1 MCSSDLRRTAKV
13 RLMKFRPALAAA
25 LLAAGAAS
33 AQSFPSK
40 PIRMVSPYAAGG
52 GSDILARALG
62 QKLYE
67 AWGQPVVVDNKPGG
81 NTVIGSEALVK
92 SPPDGYTV
100 LLVVNTH
107 VINPLLISKLPYDP
121 VKDFAPV
128 HLAGAIT
135 ATYVAHPSL
144 AANTMPELLAL
155 AKANPDTVLYGSWG
169 VGSFPDLY
177 RAWFEKEYGT
187 KFRHIPYREASQV
200 TAGVLSG
207 EIQVIFNPSGL
218 IAPLVKSGK
227 LKALATLGPKRSP
240 HLPDVPSF
248 KELGYDLDFLGWTGM
263 FAPTGTP
270 RDVVMR
276 VNGEMNK
283 LIADPGFVAKYLTPQ
298 SMDPRGGSPEDFAA
312 FLRVDRET
320 NGRLAKLAGVKPE

>member
-1 MCSSDLRRTAKV
+1 MKRLPLLLALVSPAIVSTPVFAQAYPNKPV
-13 RLMKFRPALAAA
+13 RLIVNSGPTGPSDFLSRGLTQVLPPIMGQPFVVENR
-25 LLAAGAAS
+25 AGAAG
-33 AQSFPSK
+33 
-40 PIRMVSPYAAGG
+40 I
-52 GSDILARALG
+52 
-62 QKLYE
+62 
-67 AWGQPVVVDNKPGG
+67 
-81 NTVIGSEALVK
+81 IGTDAVAK
-92 SPPDGYTV
+92 APADGYM
-100 LLVVNTH
+100 LLVTVSAP
-107 VINPLLISKLPYDP
+107 ISSNPFFYNKLPYDP
-121 VKDFAPV
+121 LKDFAPV

-177 RAWFEKEYGT
+177 RAWFEKEYNI

-200 TAGVLSG
+200 TNGVLSG
-207 EIQVIFNPSGL
+207 EIQVIFNPSGF
-218 IAPLVKSGK
+218 IAPLVKAGK

-248 KELGYDLDFLGWTGM
+248 RELGYELEFLGWTGM
-263 FAPTGTP
+263 FAPAGTP

-276 VNGEMNK
+276 LNGEMNK

-298 SMDPRGGSPEDFAA
+298 SMDPRGGTPEEFAA
-312 FLRVDRET
+312 FLKADRET
-320 NGRLAKLAGVKPE
+320 AGKLAKLAGVKPE

>member
-1 MCSSDLRRTAKV
+1 
-13 RLMKFRPALAAA
+13 
-25 LLAAGAAS
+25 
-33 AQSFPSK
+33 
-40 PIRMVSPYAAGG
+40 
-52 GSDILARALG
+52 
-62 QKLYE
+62 
-67 AWGQPVVVDNKPGG
+67 
-81 NTVIGSEALVK
+81 
-92 SPPDGYTV
+92 
-100 LLVVNTH
+100 
-107 VINPLLISKLPYDP
+107 
-121 VKDFAPV
+121 
-128 HLAGAIT
+128 
-135 ATYVAHPSL
+135 
-144 AANTMPELLAL
+144 
-155 AKANPDTVLYGSWG
+155 
-169 VGSFPDLY
+169 
-177 RAWFEKEYGT
+177 
-187 KFRHIPYREASQV
+187 
-200 TAGVLSG
+200 
-207 EIQVIFNPSGL
+207 VIFNPSGL